1 MEIVRVPVT
10 EEDLGRSELRE
21 AAEVIPYNRSH
32 ARDLCGRGRGKRLLL
47 SGDEG
52 DREIKRWIQRER
64 DRAREWA
71 IMVGAHAAFGG
82 W

>member
-1 MEIVRVPVT
+1 MQEIYVAGGG
-10 EEDLGRSELRE
+10 D
-21 AAEVIPYNRSH
+21 
-32 ARDLCGRGRGKRLLL
+32 KRLPL
-47 SGDEG
+47 SGDER
-52 DREIKRWIQRER
+52 DREIRKWIQRERER